1 MKILALHSV
10 GHDSGAAVV
19 KDGRVVYSIETERL
33 TRRRYDH
40 RVDLA
45 IDAVVSQPE
54 HPLNSFDWVVLTT
67 PIGHP
72 SVTVVDKPR
81 VMERLRGR
89 HVLHVETT
97 CEIRGQ
103 RLPCIVVTHEVSHAM
118 LAVHYSGYVENCL
131 ILVNE
136 GQGQFTQNALFTYHD
151 GHLDWVDSDV
161 LPWWGRGLGWTGMG
175 VLFGMGNSPG
185 VAGKLMALSAYGQ
198 PDEVIRERLMEI
210 PDKIVTDR
218 SYAYDIAT
226 KLHDTHFADGF
237 QRQANIISTFQQ
249 LFTETVTSTVI
260 EAMKR
265 HRCGALAMGGGC
277 ALNIVTNTTLRDTHG
292 LTPSIAPACNDSG
305 HPLGAAAYAWHKLSG
320 NNLLP
325 FPVYIVGI
333 EETPSQR
340 REALRA
346 GNLTPL
352 DYDEDIVVEVLA
364 EGGVVAM
371 NHGLAESGPR
381 ALGHRSIL
389 ANPSIEGMKEKVSQR
404 LKAREWYRPLAG
416 LMTTEKFTEIFP
428 ESPDSPHML
437 FDYQIPK
444 SMMPEAQHRDGTSR
458 LQTLSQ
464 SSDPMLHSLLTK
476 FSAYTG
482 VPGLINTSLN
492 SAGRAIAQTTDDM
505 LTDFLRTEVDLF
517 VSGNFMAWRK

>member
-1 MKILALHSV
+1 MKVLALHSV

-19 KDGRVVYSIETERL
+19 EDGRVIYSIETERL

-45 IDAVVSQPE
+45 IGAVTSQPE
-54 HPLNSFDWVVLTT
+54 HPLNSFDWVALTT

-72 SVTVVDKPR
+72 AATVPDQAQ

-89 HVLHVETT
+89 RELHVETT

-118 LAVHYSGYVENCL
+118 LAAHYSGYAEDCL
-131 ILVNE
+131 VLVNE
-136 GQGQFTQNALFTYHD
+136 GQGQFTQNALFTYRD

-175 VLFGMGNSPG
+175 VLFDMGNSPG
-185 VAGKLMALSAYGQ
+185 VAGRLMALSAYGQ
-198 PDEVIRERLMEI
+198 PDKAIREQLVGI
-210 PDKIVTDR
+210 PDRIVTDR
-218 SYAYDIAT
+218 SYAYDVAT
-226 KLHDTHFADGF
+226 ELRDAHFADGF
-237 QRQANIISTFQQ
+237 QRRADIICTFQE
-249 LFTETVTSTVI
+249 LFTQAVTSTVA
-260 EAMKR
+260 EAMER
-265 HRCGALAMGGGC
+265 HQCGALALGGGC
-277 ALNIVTNTTLRDTHG
+277 ALNIVTNTALRDIHG
-292 LTPSIAPACNDSG
+292 LAPSIAPACNDSG
-305 HPLGAAAYAWHKLSG
+305 HPLGAAAYAWYLLSG
-320 NNLLP
+320 SHLLP
-325 FPVYIVGI
+325 FSVYNVGV

-352 DYDEDIVVEVLA
+352 AYDEDTVVEVLA

-381 ALGHRSIL
+381 ALGHRSLL
-389 ANPSIEGMKEKVSQR
+389 ANPRIKGMKERVSQR

-416 LMTTEKFTEIFP
+416 LMTKERFAEMLP
-428 ESPDSPHML
+428 GCPDSPHML
-437 FDYQIPK
+437 FDYKIPA
-444 SMMPEAQHRDGTSR
+444 SMMPEARHRDGTSR
-458 LQTLSQ
+458 LQTLSR
-464 SSDPMLHSLLTK
+464 SSDPVLHSLLTS
-476 FSAYTG
+476 FSARTG

-492 SAGRAIAQTTDDM
+492 SAGRSIAQTTDDM

-517 VSGNFMAWRK
+517 VSGDFMARQL